1 MNILTNFKGQKKKK
15 NLQPPWEFWKHR
27 WTKWSHICNC
37 SWNFERPM
45 NTLYPLQTPKAKWD
59 ILQCVKKIL
68 DFSQENTSK
77 TVLSVPTDSEWQNS
91 RLFQAFFPEQ
101 IKKKIHSKIKTKSCY
116 QCHFKTS
123 LTLWWLTHG
132 DFQPVPNISVCLFS
146 FFLTSTFC
154 LILKKN
160 LYLSQAQA
168 GLAHF
173 PVLFPDLEEALQNFK
188 KLSWLSEHMGTLC
201 IEPRHR
207 VQWQC
212 GTHTLLKLCHDLAQL
227 GENLWV
233 SAGKK
238 KNMIKK

>member
-15 NLQPPWEFWKHR
+15 
-27 WTKWSHICNC
+27 ICNHLE
-37 SWNFERPM
+37 NFE
-45 NTLYPLQTPKAKWD
+45 NTDEQNDHIFAIVPGTLRDQWTHCIPSKPPRQNETYYSVLKKYLIFHRKTHQKLYSVFPQT
-59 ILQCVKKIL
+59 
-68 DFSQENTSK
+68 
-77 TVLSVPTDSEWQNS
+77 EWQNS